1 MARQPVTRL
10 AFLCCLVFLAV
21 GCNRNEVKPAADP
34 PSKTL
39 LEARRGFSTTLTRQ
53 KFMGEV
59 PDDPPRGLFNL
70 IRYKAPLG
78 ENAAYV
84 SPSPDDGK
92 RHPGI
97 IWIFG
102 DSSNSIGYRAWIPGT
117 LENDQSASAFRDAGI
132 IMMYPSL
139 RGGSDN
145 AGAMEGFYG
154 EVDDVL
160 AATDYLASLD
170 YVDPQR
176 IYLGGHSTGGTLALL
191 VSEVTDRF
199 RAVFSFGPVDDVRG
213 YGSEVLPFDVTD
225 KKEGDLRAPILWLH
239 GIQSPTFVFEGTV
252 PKGNLDCLSSMS
264 DANQNSFVH
273 FHPVKNADRFSVLAP
288 ITKLVAEKIL
298 ADTETK
304 CNLSF
309 SDDEIQ
315 NAVSSF

>member
-1 MARQPVTRL
+1 
-10 AFLCCLVFLAV
+10 LAV
-21 GCNRNEVKPAADP
+21 GCNRGDDR

-39 LEARRGFSTTLTRQ
+39 LEARRGFSTTLTR
-53 KFMGEV
+53 KESMGEV
-59 PDDPPRGLFNL
+59 PDDPPRGLFDL

-92 RHPGI
+92 RHPAI

-102 DSSNSIGYRAWIPGT
+102 GFDNSIGETAWIPGT
-117 LENDQSASAFRDAGI
+117 FENDQSASAFRDAGI

-160 AATDYLASLD
+160 AAVDYLAGLD

-191 VSEVTDRF
+191 VSEITDRF
-199 RAVFSFGPVDDVRG
+199 RAVFSFGPVDDVTG
-213 YGSEVLPFDVTD
+213 YPSKDLPFDVTD
-225 KKEGDLRAPILWLH
+225 KKEGDLRAPIRWLH
-239 GIQSPTFVFEGTV
+239 GIQSPTFVFEGTGQ
-252 PKGNLDCLSSMS
+252 GNFDCLNLMS
-264 DANQNSFVH
+264 GANRNSFVH
-273 FHPVKNADRFSVLAP
+273 FHPVNNADHFSVLAP
-288 ITKLVAEKIL
+288 ITKLARTLNEVPGKLVRTLAAVRDQKEAE
-298 ADTETK
+298 
-304 CNLSF
+304 S
-309 SDDEIQ
+309 
-315 NAVSSF
+315 